1 MDKCFNKSVCR
12 ILEIAE
18 QEMLNCHHPY
28 VGTEHLLLALL
39 KNNNISEICIKY
51 NLTYKNFKKELIKV
65 VGMAS
70 KESVNILYT
79 PLLKIVIENASKKA
93 NKEQK
98 ELDEFYLLSS
108 LLNEQD
114 GIALQIV
121 SNMGIDTESLTNE
134 INKPSLIYQLGV
146 SLNEKES
153 DRVYLRDKE
162 INEVMEILLRKN
174 KNNPLLIGH
183 AGVGKTAIAYEL
195 AHMIKEGNVPDKL
208 KNKEIVLINTSTLIA
223 GTKYR
228 GEFEL
233 RVNNLIKEVMKCKN
247 IILFIDEIHTIV
259 KTGASDGSID
269 AANIL
274 KPYLARGDIKIIGA
288 TTYEEYN
295 EYIKKDP
302 ALVRR
307 FTPVMVNEPS
317 NKDMLTIMDKV
328 KKNYESFYDLKINK
342 NTIKYLIDITDKYLP
357 NLYNPDKCIEVL
369 DTVCSKKLID
379 MYKDNSKNKIISN
392 EDIYD
397 VIKISTLRE
406 DKINELYD
414 ELKEKYNEKI
424 VKSIVNLIKDNRFN
438 KYMILDGLDKNNKI
452 KIIKYISSKFNI
464 NMININCEEYND
476 DYSLSKLLSNDYLYN
491 KLEEYPFSF
500 IVFNNYDEA
509 NKVLYNLIKT
519 MINSG
524 YITNSLNKKLYLNNS
539 IIFLLNNKEESNLGF
554 NNNLS
559 FVNTG
564 FLSRISCLIVS
575 ALSII

>member
-65 VGMAS
+65 IGMAS

-121 SNMGIDTESLTNE
+121 SNMGVDTESLTNE

-379 MYKDNSKNKIISN
+379 MYKDNSKNKIINN

-397 VIKISTLRE
+397 VIKNRVNISTLRE

-414 ELKEKYNEKI
+414 ELKEKYNEKT
-424 VKSIVNLIKDNRFN
+424 VKNIVNLIKDNKFN
-438 KYMILDGLDKNNKI
+438 KYMVLDGLDKNNKI

-559 FVNTG
+559 F
-564 FLSRISCLIVS
+564 IPQKC
-575 ALSII
+575 

>member
-65 VGMAS
+65 IGMAS

-121 SNMGIDTESLTNE
+121 SNMGVDTESLTNE

-397 VIKISTLRE
+397 VIKNRVNISTLRE

-414 ELKEKYNEKI
+414 ELKEKYNEKT
-424 VKSIVNLIKDNRFN
+424 VKNIVNLIKDNKFN
-438 KYMILDGLDKNNKI
+438 KYMVLDGLDKNNKI

-559 FVNTG
+559 F
-564 FLSRISCLIVS
+564 IPQKC
-575 ALSII
+575 

>member
-39 KNNNISEICIKY
+39 KNNNISEICLKY

-65 VGMAS
+65 IGMAN

-121 SNMGIDTESLTNE
+121 SNMGVDTESLTNE

-379 MYKDNSKNKIISN
+379 MYKDNNKNKIISN

-397 VIKISTLRE
+397 VIKNRVNISTLRE

-424 VKSIVNLIKDNRFN
+424 VKNIVNLIKDNKFN

-539 IIFLLNNKEESNLGF
+539 IIFLLNNKEESDLGF

-559 FVNTG
+559 F
-564 FLSRISCLIVS
+564 IPQKC
-575 ALSII
+575 

>member
-39 KNNNISEICIKY
+39 KNNNIREICIKY

-65 VGMAS
+65 IGMAS

-121 SNMGIDTESLTNE
+121 SNMGVDTESLTNE

-379 MYKDNSKNKIISN
+379 MYKDNNKNKIISN

-397 VIKISTLRE
+397 VIKNRVNISTLKE

-414 ELKEKYNEKI
+414 ELKEKYNDGL
-424 VKSIVNLIKDNRFN
+424 VKNIVNLIKDNKFN

-491 KLEEYPFSF
+491 KLEECPFSF

-559 FVNTG
+559 F
-564 FLSRISCLIVS
+564 IPQKC
-575 ALSII
+575 

>member
-65 VGMAS
+65 IGMAS

-121 SNMGIDTESLTNE
+121 SNMGVDTESLTNE

-208 KNKEIVLINTSTLIA
+208 KNKEIVLINTSTLVA

-295 EYIKKDP
+295 EYIKKDT

-397 VIKISTLRE
+397 VIKNRVNISTLRE

-414 ELKEKYNEKI
+414 ELKEKYNEKT
-424 VKSIVNLIKDNRFN
+424 VKNIVNLIKDNKFN

-559 FVNTG
+559 F
-564 FLSRISCLIVS
+564 IPQKC
-575 ALSII
+575 

>member
-65 VGMAS
+65 IGMAS

-121 SNMGIDTESLTNE
+121 SNMGVDTESLTNE

-295 EYIKKDP
+295 EYIKKDS

-397 VIKISTLRE
+397 VIKNRVNISTLRE

-414 ELKEKYNEKI
+414 ELKEKYNEKT
-424 VKSIVNLIKDNRFN
+424 VKNIVNLIKDNKFN

-559 FVNTG
+559 F
-564 FLSRISCLIVS
+564 IPQKC
-575 ALSII
+575 

>member
-65 VGMAS
+65 IGMAS

-121 SNMGIDTESLTNE
+121 SNMGVDTESLTNE

-397 VIKISTLRE
+397 VIKNRVNISTLRE

-414 ELKEKYNEKI
+414 ELKEKYNEKT
-424 VKSIVNLIKDNRFN
+424 VKNIVNLIKDNRFN

-559 FVNTG
+559 F
-564 FLSRISCLIVS
+564 IPQKC
-575 ALSII
+575 

>member
-65 VGMAS
+65 IGMAS

-121 SNMGIDTESLTNE
+121 SNMGVDTESLTNE

-379 MYKDNSKNKIISN
+379 IYKDNNKNKIISN

-397 VIKISTLRE
+397 VIKNRVNISTLRE

-424 VKSIVNLIKDNRFN
+424 VKNIVNLIKDNRFN

-559 FVNTG
+559 F
-564 FLSRISCLIVS
+564 IPQKC
-575 ALSII
+575 

>member
-39 KNNNISEICIKY
+39 KNNNISEICLKY

-65 VGMAS
+65 IGMAS
-70 KESVNILYT
+70 KESINILYT

-121 SNMGIDTESLTNE
+121 SNMGVDTESLTKE
-134 INKPSLIYQLGV
+134 INKPSLIYELGV
-146 SLNEKES
+146 SLNEKDS

-195 AHMIKEGNVPDKL
+195 AHMIKEGNVPEQL
-208 KNKEIVLINTSTLIA
+208 KNKEIILINTSTLIA

-233 RVNNLIKEVMKCKN
+233 RVNNLIKEVIRCKN

-379 MYKDNSKNKIISN
+379 MYKDNSKNRIISN

-397 VIKISTLRE
+397 VIKNRVNINTLKE

-424 VKSIVNLIKDNRFN
+424 VKNIVNLIKDNKFN

-464 NMININCEEYND
+464 NMININCEEYSD

-559 FVNTG
+559 F
-564 FLSRISCLIVS
+564 IPQKC
-575 ALSII
+575 

>member
-39 KNNNISEICIKY
+39 KNNNISEICLKY

-65 VGMAS
+65 IGMAS
-70 KESVNILYT
+70 KESINILYT

-121 SNMGIDTESLTNE
+121 SNMGVDTESLTKE
-134 INKPSLIYQLGV
+134 INKPSLIYELGV
-146 SLNEKES
+146 SLNEKDS

-195 AHMIKEGNVPDKL
+195 AHMIKEGNVPEQL

-233 RVNNLIKEVMKCKN
+233 RVNNLIKEVIRCKN

-379 MYKDNSKNKIISN
+379 MYKDNSKNRIISN

-397 VIKISTLRE
+397 VIKNRVNINTLRE

-424 VKSIVNLIKDNRFN
+424 VKNIVNLIKDNKFN

-464 NMININCEEYND
+464 NMININCEEYSD

-559 FVNTG
+559 F
-564 FLSRISCLIVS
+564 IPQKC
-575 ALSII
+575 

>member
-65 VGMAS
+65 IGMAS

-121 SNMGIDTESLTNE
+121 SNMGVDTESLTNE

-146 SLNEKES
+146 SLNEKEN
-153 DRVYLRDKE
+153 DRIYLRDKE

-307 FTPVMVNEPS
+307 FTSVMVNEPS

-397 VIKISTLRE
+397 VIKNRVNISTLRE

-414 ELKEKYNEKI
+414 ELKEKYNEKT
-424 VKSIVNLIKDNRFN
+424 VKNIVNLIKDNRFN

-559 FVNTG
+559 F
-564 FLSRISCLIVS
+564 IPQKC
-575 ALSII
+575 

>member
-39 KNNNISEICIKY
+39 KNNNISEICLKY

-65 VGMAS
+65 IGMAS
-70 KESVNILYT
+70 KESINILYT

-121 SNMGIDTESLTNE
+121 SNMGVDTESLTKE
-134 INKPSLIYQLGV
+134 INKPSLIYELGV
-146 SLNEKES
+146 SLNEKDS

-195 AHMIKEGNVPDKL
+195 AHMIKEGNVPEQL
-208 KNKEIVLINTSTLIA
+208 KNKEIILINTSTLIA

-233 RVNNLIKEVMKCKN
+233 RVNNLIKEVIRCKN

-379 MYKDNSKNKIISN
+379 MYKDNNKNRIISN

-397 VIKISTLRE
+397 VIKNRVNINTLKE

-424 VKSIVNLIKDNRFN
+424 VKNIVNLIKDNKFN

-464 NMININCEEYND
+464 NMININCEEYSD

-559 FVNTG
+559 F
-564 FLSRISCLIVS
+564 IPQKC
-575 ALSII
+575 

>member
-65 VGMAS
+65 IGMAS

-121 SNMGIDTESLTNE
+121 SNMGVDTESLTNE

-328 KKNYESFYDLKINK
+328 KKNSESFYDLKINK

-397 VIKISTLRE
+397 VIKNRVNISTLRE

-414 ELKEKYNEKI
+414 ELKEKYNEKT
-424 VKSIVNLIKDNRFN
+424 VKNIVNLIKDNRFN

-559 FVNTG
+559 F
-564 FLSRISCLIVS
+564 IPQKC
-575 ALSII
+575 

>member
-1 MDKCFNKSVCR
+1 MDKCFNKSVCK

-18 QEMLNCHHPY
+18 KEMLDCHHPY
-28 VGTEHLLLALL
+28 VGTEHLLLSLL
-39 KNNNISEICIKY
+39 KNNNIKDICIKY
-51 NLTYKNFKKELIKV
+51 NLTYSNFKKELIRV
-65 VGMAS
+65 IGMAS
-70 KESVNILYT
+70 KKSVNILYT
-79 PLLKIVIENASKKA
+79 PLLKLVIDNAFNKSKKD
-93 NKEQK
+93 QK

-121 SNMGIDTESLTNE
+121 SNMGIDTEALTKE
-134 INKPSLIYQLGV
+134 INKPSLIYELGV
-146 SLNEKES
+146 SLNEVDG
-153 DRVYLRDKE
+153 DRVYLRDRE

-195 AHMIKEGNVPDKL
+195 ARMIKEGNVPDKL
-208 KNKEIVLINTSTLIA
+208 KDKEIILINTSTLIA

-233 RVNNLIKEVMKCKN
+233 RVNNLIKEVIKHKN

-295 EYIKKDP
+295 EYIKKDN

-317 NKDMLTIMDKV
+317 NEDMITIMDKV
-328 KKNYESFYDLKINK
+328 KRNYESFYNLKVNK
-342 NTIKYLIDITDKYLP
+342 NTIKYLIDITNKYLT

-369 DTVCSKKLID
+369 DTVCSKKIID
-379 MYKDNSKNKIISN
+379 MYKNKSNNKIITN
-392 EDIYD
+392 EDIFE
-397 VIKISTLRE
+397 VIKNRVNISSL
-406 DKINELYD
+406 DSNSLNEVYE
-414 ELKEKYNEKI
+414 ELKDKYNDKL
-424 VKSIVNLIKDNRFN
+424 VKNIINIIKDNKFN
-438 KYMILDGLDKNNKI
+438 KYITLNGIDKNNKI
-452 KIIKYISSKFNI
+452 NIIKYISSKFNI

-476 DYSLSKLLSNDYLYN
+476 DYSLGKLLTNDYLYN

-500 IVFNNYDEA
+500 IVFNNVDGA
-509 NKVLYNLIKT
+509 NKVLYNLINM

-539 IIFLLNNKEESNLGF
+539 IIFLLNNSSENGLGF

-559 FVNTG
+559 FMPQK
-564 FLSRISCLIVS
+564 C
-575 ALSII
+575 

>member
-65 VGMAS
+65 IGMAS

-121 SNMGIDTESLTNE
+121 SNMGVDTESLTNE

-392 EDIYD
+392 EDVYD
-397 VIKISTLRE
+397 VIKNRVNISTLRE

-424 VKSIVNLIKDNRFN
+424 VKNIVNLIKDNRFN

-559 FVNTG
+559 F
-564 FLSRISCLIVS
+564 IPQKC
-575 ALSII
+575 

>member
-65 VGMAS
+65 IGMAS

-121 SNMGIDTESLTNE
+121 SNMGVDTESLTNE

-233 RVNNLIKEVMKCKN
+233 RVNNLIKEVMRCKN

-295 EYIKKDP
+295 EYIKKDS

-397 VIKISTLRE
+397 VIKNRVNISTLRE

-414 ELKEKYNEKI
+414 ELKEKYNEKT
-424 VKSIVNLIKDNRFN
+424 VKNIVNLIKDNRFN

-559 FVNTG
+559 F
-564 FLSRISCLIVS
+564 IPQKC
-575 ALSII
+575 

>member
-65 VGMAS
+65 IGMAS

-121 SNMGIDTESLTNE
+121 SNMGVDTKSLTNE
-134 INKPSLIYQLGV
+134 INKPSLIYELGV

-397 VIKISTLRE
+397 VIKNRVNISTLRE

-424 VKSIVNLIKDNRFN
+424 VKNIVNLIKDNRFN

-559 FVNTG
+559 F
-564 FLSRISCLIVS
+564 IPQKC
-575 ALSII
+575 

>member
-65 VGMAS
+65 IGMAS

-121 SNMGIDTESLTNE
+121 SNMGVDTESLTNE

-397 VIKISTLRE
+397 VIKNRVNISTLRE

-414 ELKEKYNEKI
+414 ELKEKYNEKT
-424 VKSIVNLIKDNRFN
+424 VKNIVNLIKDNKFN

-559 FVNTG
+559 F
-564 FLSRISCLIVS
+564 IPQKC
-575 ALSII
+575 

>member
-39 KNNNISEICIKY
+39 KNDNISEICIKY

-65 VGMAS
+65 IGMAS

-397 VIKISTLRE
+397 VIKNRVNISTLRE

-414 ELKEKYNEKI
+414 ELKEKYNEKT
-424 VKSIVNLIKDNRFN
+424 VKNIVNLIKDNKFN

-509 NKVLYNLIKT
+509 NKVLYTLIKT

-559 FVNTG
+559 F
-564 FLSRISCLIVS
+564 IPQKC
-575 ALSII
+575 

>member
-65 VGMAS
+65 IGMAS

-121 SNMGIDTESLTNE
+121 SNMGVDTESLTNE
-134 INKPSLIYQLGV
+134 INKPSLIYELGV

-379 MYKDNSKNKIISN
+379 MYKDNSKNKIINN

-397 VIKISTLRE
+397 VIKNRVNISTLRE

-414 ELKEKYNEKI
+414 ELKEKYNEKT
-424 VKSIVNLIKDNRFN
+424 VKNIVNLIKDNKFN

-559 FVNTG
+559 F
-564 FLSRISCLIVS
+564 IPQKC
-575 ALSII
+575 

>member
-65 VGMAS
+65 IGMAS

-121 SNMGIDTESLTNE
+121 SNMGVDTESLTNE

-233 RVNNLIKEVMKCKN
+233 RVNNLIKEVMKYKN

-397 VIKISTLRE
+397 VIKNRVNISTLRE

-414 ELKEKYNEKI
+414 ELKEKYNEKT
-424 VKSIVNLIKDNRFN
+424 VKNIVNLIKDNKFN
-438 KYMILDGLDKNNKI
+438 KYMVLDGLDKNNKI

-559 FVNTG
+559 F
-564 FLSRISCLIVS
+564 IPQKC
-575 ALSII
+575 

>member
-39 KNNNISEICIKY
+39 KNNNIREICIKY

-65 VGMAS
+65 IGMAN

-121 SNMGIDTESLTNE
+121 SNMGVDTESLTNE

-379 MYKDNSKNKIISN
+379 MYKDNSKNKIISI

-397 VIKISTLRE
+397 VIKNRVNISTLRE

-424 VKSIVNLIKDNRFN
+424 VKNIVNLIKDNKFN

-559 FVNTG
+559 F
-564 FLSRISCLIVS
+564 IPQKC
-575 ALSII
+575 

>member
-39 KNNNISEICIKY
+39 KNNNIKEICIKY

-65 VGMAS
+65 IGMAS

-121 SNMGIDTESLTNE
+121 SNMGVDTESLTNE

-342 NTIKYLIDITDKYLP
+342 NTIKYLIDITYKYLP

-397 VIKISTLRE
+397 VIKNRVNISTLRE

-424 VKSIVNLIKDNRFN
+424 VKNIVNLIKDNKFN

-559 FVNTG
+559 F
-564 FLSRISCLIVS
+564 IPQKC
-575 ALSII
+575 

>member
-65 VGMAS
+65 IGMAS

-121 SNMGIDTESLTNE
+121 SNMGVDTESLTNE

-259 KTGASDGSID
+259 KTGSSDGSID

-288 TTYEEYN
+288 STYEEYN

-397 VIKISTLRE
+397 VIKNRVNISTLRE

-414 ELKEKYNEKI
+414 ELKEKYNEKT
-424 VKSIVNLIKDNRFN
+424 VKNIVNLIKDNKFN
-438 KYMILDGLDKNNKI
+438 KYMVLDGLDKNNKI

-559 FVNTG
+559 F
-564 FLSRISCLIVS
+564 IPQKC
-575 ALSII
+575 

>member
-65 VGMAS
+65 IGMAS

-121 SNMGIDTESLTNE
+121 SNMGVDTESLTNE

-288 TTYEEYN
+288 STYEEYN

-397 VIKISTLRE
+397 VIKNRVNISTLRE

-414 ELKEKYNEKI
+414 ELKEKYNEKT
-424 VKSIVNLIKDNRFN
+424 VKNIVNLIKDNKFN
-438 KYMILDGLDKNNKI
+438 KYMVLDGLDKNNKI

-559 FVNTG
+559 F
-564 FLSRISCLIVS
+564 IPQKC
-575 ALSII
+575 

>member
-65 VGMAS
+65 IGMAS

-121 SNMGIDTESLTNE
+121 SNMGVDTESLTNE
-134 INKPSLIYQLGV
+134 INKPSLIYELGV

-259 KTGASDGSID
+259 KTGSSDGSID

-397 VIKISTLRE
+397 VIKNRVNISTLSE

-424 VKSIVNLIKDNRFN
+424 VKNIVNLIKDNRFN

-559 FVNTG
+559 F
-564 FLSRISCLIVS
+564 IPQKC
-575 ALSII
+575 

>member
-39 KNNNISEICIKY
+39 KNNNISEICLKY

-65 VGMAS
+65 IGMAS
-70 KESVNILYT
+70 KESINILYT

-121 SNMGIDTESLTNE
+121 SNMGVDTESLTKE
-134 INKPSLIYQLGV
+134 INKPSLIYELGV
-146 SLNEKES
+146 SLNEKDS

-195 AHMIKEGNVPDKL
+195 AHMIKEGNVPEQL
-208 KNKEIVLINTSTLIA
+208 KNKEIILINTSTLIA

-233 RVNNLIKEVMKCKN
+233 RVNNLIKEVIRCKN

-379 MYKDNSKNKIISN
+379 MYKDNSKNRIISN

-397 VIKISTLRE
+397 VIKNRVNINTLKE

-414 ELKEKYNEKI
+414 ELKEKYNDGL
-424 VKSIVNLIKDNRFN
+424 VKNIVNLIKDNKFN

-559 FVNTG
+559 F
-564 FLSRISCLIVS
+564 IPQKC
-575 ALSII
+575 

>member
-39 KNNNISEICIKY
+39 KNNNIREICIKY

-65 VGMAS
+65 IGMAS

-121 SNMGIDTESLTNE
+121 SNMGVDTESLTNE

-379 MYKDNSKNKIISN
+379 MYKDKSKNKIISN

-397 VIKISTLRE
+397 VIKNRVNISTLRE

-424 VKSIVNLIKDNRFN
+424 VKNIVNLIKDNKFN

-464 NMININCEEYND
+464 NMININCEEYSD

-559 FVNTG
+559 F
-564 FLSRISCLIVS
+564 IPQKC
-575 ALSII
+575 

>member
-65 VGMAS
+65 IGMAS
-70 KESVNILYT
+70 KKSVNILYT

-121 SNMGIDTESLTNE
+121 SNMGVDTESLTNE

-397 VIKISTLRE
+397 VIKNRVNISTLRE

-414 ELKEKYNEKI
+414 ELKEKYNEKT
-424 VKSIVNLIKDNRFN
+424 VKNIVNLIKDNRFN

-559 FVNTG
+559 F
-564 FLSRISCLIVS
+564 IPQKC
-575 ALSII
+575 

>member
-39 KNNNISEICIKY
+39 KNNNIREICIKY

-65 VGMAS
+65 IGMAS

-121 SNMGIDTESLTNE
+121 SNMGVDTESLTNE

-379 MYKDNSKNKIISN
+379 MYKDNNKNKIISN

-397 VIKISTLRE
+397 VIKNRVNISTLKE

-414 ELKEKYNEKI
+414 ELKEKYNDGL
-424 VKSIVNLIKDNRFN
+424 VKNIVNLIKDNKFN

-559 FVNTG
+559 F
-564 FLSRISCLIVS
+564 IPQKC
-575 ALSII
+575 

>member
-39 KNNNISEICIKY
+39 KNNNIREICIKY

-65 VGMAS
+65 IGMAS

-121 SNMGIDTESLTNE
+121 SNMGVDTESLTNE

-208 KNKEIVLINTSTLIA
+208 NNKEIVLINTSTLIA

-392 EDIYD
+392 EDIYN
-397 VIKISTLRE
+397 VIKNRVNISTLRE

-424 VKSIVNLIKDNRFN
+424 VKNIVNLIKDNKFN

-559 FVNTG
+559 F
-564 FLSRISCLIVS
+564 IPQKC
-575 ALSII
+575 

>member
-65 VGMAS
+65 IGMAS

-121 SNMGIDTESLTNE
+121 SNMGVDTESLTNE

-379 MYKDNSKNKIISN
+379 MYKDNSKNKIINN

-397 VIKISTLRE
+397 VIKNRVNISTLRE

-414 ELKEKYNEKI
+414 ELKEKYNEKT
-424 VKSIVNLIKDNRFN
+424 VKNIVNLIKDNRFN

-559 FVNTG
+559 F
-564 FLSRISCLIVS
+564 IPQKC
-575 ALSII
+575 

>member
-65 VGMAS
+65 IGMAS

-195 AHMIKEGNVPDKL
+195 AHMIKEGNVPDKQ
-208 KNKEIVLINTSTLIA
+208 
-223 GTKYR
+223 R
-228 GEFEL
+228 
-233 RVNNLIKEVMKCKN
+233 
-247 IILFIDEIHTIV
+247 IILI
-259 KTGASDGSID
+259 
-269 AANIL
+269 
-274 KPYLARGDIKIIGA
+274 
-288 TTYEEYN
+288 
-295 EYIKKDP
+295 
-302 ALVRR
+302 
-307 FTPVMVNEPS
+307 
-317 NKDMLTIMDKV
+317 
-328 KKNYESFYDLKINK
+328 
-342 NTIKYLIDITDKYLP
+342 
-357 NLYNPDKCIEVL
+357 
-369 DTVCSKKLID
+369 
-379 MYKDNSKNKIISN
+379 
-392 EDIYD
+392 
-397 VIKISTLRE
+397 
-406 DKINELYD
+406 
-414 ELKEKYNEKI
+414 
-424 VKSIVNLIKDNRFN
+424 
-438 KYMILDGLDKNNKI
+438 
-452 KIIKYISSKFNI
+452 
-464 NMININCEEYND
+464 
-476 DYSLSKLLSNDYLYN
+476 LSK
-491 KLEEYPFSF
+491 
-500 IVFNNYDEA
+500 
-509 NKVLYNLIKT
+509 
-519 MINSG
+519 
-524 YITNSLNKKLYLNNS
+524 
-539 IIFLLNNKEESNLGF
+539 
-554 NNNLS
+554 
-559 FVNTG
+559 
-564 FLSRISCLIVS
+564 
-575 ALSII
+575 

>member
-39 KNNNISEICIKY
+39 KNNNIREICIKY

-65 VGMAS
+65 IGMAS

-121 SNMGIDTESLTNE
+121 SNMGVDTESLTNE

-369 DTVCSKKLID
+369 DTVCSKKIID
-379 MYKDNSKNKIISN
+379 MYKDKSKNKIISN

-397 VIKISTLRE
+397 VIKNRVNISTLRE

-424 VKSIVNLIKDNRFN
+424 VKNIVNLIKDNKFN

-559 FVNTG
+559 F
-564 FLSRISCLIVS
+564 IPQKC
-575 ALSII
+575 

>member
-65 VGMAS
+65 IGMAS

-121 SNMGIDTESLTNE
+121 SNMGVDTESLTNE

-259 KTGASDGSID
+259 KTGSSDGSID

-397 VIKISTLRE
+397 VIKNRVNISTLRE

-414 ELKEKYNEKI
+414 ELKEKYNEKT
-424 VKSIVNLIKDNRFN
+424 VKNIVNLIKDNKFN

-559 FVNTG
+559 F
-564 FLSRISCLIVS
+564 IPQKC
-575 ALSII
+575 

>member
-65 VGMAS
+65 IGMAS

-121 SNMGIDTESLTNE
+121 SNMGVDTESLTNE

-295 EYIKKDP
+295 EYIKKDS

-397 VIKISTLRE
+397 VIKNRVNISTLRE

-414 ELKEKYNEKI
+414 ELKEKYNEKT
-424 VKSIVNLIKDNRFN
+424 VKNIVNLIKDNRFN

-559 FVNTG
+559 F
-564 FLSRISCLIVS
+564 IPQKC
-575 ALSII
+575 